1 MTYVAGERKIRHEEN
16 INTVRHKFGDM
27 KREIIREVMEERV
40 QMGMN

>member
-1 MTYVAGERKIRHEEN
+1 MTYVAGERKIRHEDN
-16 INTVRHKFGDM
+16 INIVRHKFADM